1 MEIVSWTPGDNG
13 RDTREVKPEHAFF
26 VEGLVDD
33 IVNGYAT
40 PAAPSSMY
48 ATGPPAAA
56 AQPEPVAAAPPSAS
70 FEKAAAMSFE
80 DFLKQQGQGN

>member
-56 AQPEPVAAAPPSAS
+56 QPEPVAAAPPSAS